1 MGIMYIALCT
11 LSLRGNPILIPK
23 SKVVFF
29 LPKKTKKNKK
39 QKRINMF
46 IVFLF
51 FFPEKSF
58 EMKFFLLGTFATL
71 IRP

>member
-1 MGIMYIALCT
+1 LY
-11 LSLRGNPILIPK
+11 SLLTWEPHPYPQIK
-23 SKVVFF
+23 SCFF
-29 LPKKTKKNKK
+29 PSQKNKKKQKTKNKK

-51 FFPEKSF
+51 IFPEKSF